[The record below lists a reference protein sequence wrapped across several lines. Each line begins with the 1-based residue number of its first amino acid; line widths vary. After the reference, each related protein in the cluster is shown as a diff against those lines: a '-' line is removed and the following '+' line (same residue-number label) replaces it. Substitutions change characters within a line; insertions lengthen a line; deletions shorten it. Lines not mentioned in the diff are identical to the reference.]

1 MHSSFKLIHQK
12 TMNTN
17 SIANDFLCFF
27 DDDTC
32 VFLLNGN
39 ARIKTGGVTVVNS
52 SETENVLE
60 CEYKE
65 HNCKPLDNVTESRK
79 QVILAVMNLKN
90 RGRKRI
96 THTRHENTHSSD
108 SCLTN
113 IEACAAKKR
122 IIGHERTNT
131 VQEMIKFFSGC
142 CLSSSAFFVFDM
154 SMLYML

>member
-1 MHSSFKLIHQK
+1 
-12 TMNTN
+12 
-17 SIANDFLCFF
+17 
-27 DDDTC
+27 
-32 VFLLNGN
+32 
-39 ARIKTGGVTVVNS
+39 
-52 SETENVLE
+52 
-60 CEYKE
+60 
-65 HNCKPLDNVTESRK
+65 
-79 QVILAVMNLKN
+79 MNLKN

-142 CLSSSAFFVFDM
+142 CLSSSLTCRCCKCCRCLCETKQYCILFIFPFHSPRLCFIWSFSFCSRIRLQSKFTNKRLFFPFLSFNCCLLRSNQQSRKQFVKAVA
-154 SMLYML
+154 S